1 MAKNSCNCIFI
12 SIDKPMLYD
21 DKEAFFPKEITN
33 VKR

>member
-1 MAKNSCNCIFI
+1 MAKNGHNCNFI
-12 SIDKPMLYD
+12 NIDIPTLY